1 MDFQLR
7 WAEDTGE
14 ARLAGGGC
22 NFHET
27 SEDCWKDKKR
37 IKVEKHRSL
46 ETHLF
51 ILFSFLISGKPR
63 WPHRNG

>member
-7 WAEDTGE
+7 WVEDTGE
-14 ARLAGGGC
+14 ARLPGGGY

-27 SEDCWKDKKR
+27 NEGCWKDKRR
-37 IKVEKHRSL
+37 IKVAKHGSL

-63 WPHRNG
+63 WPHRNE